1 MMDTTAVQ
9 QLQLRESP
17 TIDQNHASATTQAMY
32 NSAHLY
38 ALNQHIKKCSI
49 YLIDFTVKRIV
60 SPVYDKVKYNA
71 FDEHVDT
78 NGKTD

>member
-1 MMDTTAVQ
+1 MMDTTSVQ
-9 QLQLRESP
+9 QPQLCESP
-17 TIDQNHASATTQAMY
+17 TINQNQISATTQAMHK
-32 NSAHLY
+32 SATLIC
-38 ALNQHIKKCSI
+38 IKSAYQKCGI